1 MDSRIIDFLRSDSCE
16 SFATVNVVN
25 HSGEWRAERQVTP
38 AAWLVVRD

>member
-25 HSGEWRAERQVTP
+25 HSGEWSAESGE
-38 AAWLVVRD
+38 AGNACGVVRD